1 MLATLPGLT
10 LALGATAQIATAQI
24 ATAQIAA
31 AHGYKAGDVEIG
43 HPWSRAAPANGT
55 GAGFMSLRN
64 TGTLPDRLV
73 GARAGIARVVEI
85 HTHIQEGGVM
95 RMRPVEAI
103 EIAPGA
109 EVKLAPGGYHLMLI
123 GLREPLRKDD
133 RVPVTLTF
141 ERAGSVTV
149 ELAVEAAGANP
160 ARQGGHRH

>member
-1 MLATLPGLT
+1 MSTRRLMLAALPGLS
-10 LALGATAQIATAQI
+10 LAVALAHP
-24 ATAQIAA
+24 AA
-31 AHGYKAGDVEIG
+31 AHSYKAGDIEIG
-43 HPWSRAAPANGT
+43 HPWSRAAPANIT

-64 TGTLPDRLV
+64 TGTAPDRLI
-73 GARAGIARVVEI
+73 GASAEIARVVEI
-85 HTHIQEGGVM
+85 HTHVQEGGVM
-95 RMRPVEAI
+95 RMRPVDGV

-123 GLREPLRKDD
+123 GLKQALRKDD

-160 ARQGGHRH
+160 GRSGGHQH